1 MKETL
6 YDRISYLAASNGMS
20 IAEVERKADLGN
32 GSIRRWR
39 KSIPSADK
47 LYRVSKLFGIAM
59 EDLLGYG
66 NTRPV
71 PLQKIHIKKTVKGLR
86 TTDTGF
92 IEKEYLVQLTKDER
106 GTTIQIDDYIIPL
119 SHLNISVEH
128 EKGREIE
135 K

>member
-59 EDLLGYG
+59 EDLLDYG

-71 PLQKIHIKKTVKGLR
+71 PLQKIHIKKTVKGLQ

-106 GTTIQIDDYIIPL
+106 GTTIQIDDYIISL